1 MRESLAFAFREL
13 LTNAIEWGGRLDPNR
28 KVRIAC
34 LRTARMLMYRIADPG
49 PGFNIDDLPHAAI
62 GQPPGD
68 PIAHM
73 QVREE
78 KGIRPGGFGLLMV
91 RESVD
96 ELLYNE
102 KRNEVVFVKY
112 LDEGR
117 GSRTI
122 IQEVVMP
129 SIQRELVLVALVLT
143 HVSPARSAPRRRQP
157 ASAGPLVVMSII
169 DVKPEAVSEFGA
181 LQAEVM
187 AAQRAGGQP
196 WRETWHTA
204 TFGYPYRVAVLTPMN
219 GLGMLDG
226 QTYTAKGVGAA
237 AATAI
242 NERARRLIAN
252 QQIYLVQVRPDLGIG
267 VRGGKSTLGVVSY
280 ISVAPGREPEI
291 EQVLKTEVN
300 AALKKAGVSYYGV
313 SRVVYGGDTSQYITL
328 LMFENFAD
336 LGERPSTR
344 IARWALTDSQG
355 FRAS

>member
-1 MRESLAFAFREL
+1 M
-13 LTNAIEWGGRLDPNR
+13 
-28 KVRIAC
+28 
-34 LRTARMLMYRIADPG
+34 
-49 PGFNIDDLPHAAI
+49 
-62 GQPPGD
+62 
-68 PIAHM
+68 
-73 QVREE
+73 
-78 KGIRPGGFGLLMV
+78 
-91 RESVD
+91 
-96 ELLYNE
+96 
-102 KRNEVVFVKY
+102 
-112 LDEGR
+112 
-117 GSRTI
+117 
-122 IQEVVMP
+122 IQEVVVP
-129 SIQRELVLVALVLT
+129 SIQRQLVVVALVLIIACP
-143 HVSPARSAPRRRQP
+143 VSAEAQVQP

-336 LGERPSTR
+336 LASGHPLDRALGADGLARLQGKLTGIMTKLERHVIR
-344 IARWALTDSQG
+344 FNEALS
-355 FRAS
+355 FRPPASIP